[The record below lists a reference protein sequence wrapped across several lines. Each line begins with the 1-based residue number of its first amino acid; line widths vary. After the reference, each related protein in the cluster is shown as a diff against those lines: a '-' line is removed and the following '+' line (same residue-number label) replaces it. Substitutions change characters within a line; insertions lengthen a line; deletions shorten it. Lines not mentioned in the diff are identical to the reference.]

1 MNKRTYAVFFV
12 FATLLLAQAGRAQV
26 VAYQSPFDVPTDPRG
41 VGMGESLV
49 ALPSNPS
56 ALMYN
61 PAGLAS
67 LQGAGVSY
75 GERPLNWTQITADMF
90 FFGWSAFAATP
101 VGVFSA
107 RYDRFSLGEFPITSI
122 DLTGNGTERI
132 YYHDVVLG
140 YGRKIAGWCEAGIA
154 ARYYSPVNEVVHWSG
169 PPTAPPVPDMT
180 PAWLFD
186 LGVLLNAPPLLPAG
200 EVEDRITFGLAVRN
214 VGSKVGYKFPGE
226 SQTSSD
232 ALPQYLHAG
241 IAATARLKPGEAAEH
256 CPVAATWTL
265 EYTNVLNSTPGG
277 QGGNAS
283 WRSGVEIVLAEILS
297 FRGGLVVQNLTNVYG
312 EEGKAAFRYGAGL
325 AVPLSRLG
333 VPLPVVLNAEYSAIL
348 LHDVGI
354 LFFSPQRH
362 VLDTFSFGMN
372 IQ

>member
-1 MNKRTYAVFFV
+1 MNRCARAVLFLV
-12 FATLLLAQAGRAQV
+12 ASLLSGQAGWAQV
-26 VAYQSPFDVPTDPRG
+26 AAYESPFDVPTDPRG

-49 ALPSNPS
+49 ALRSNPA

-67 LQGAGVSY
+67 LEGAGFSY

-90 FFGWSAFAATP
+90 FFGWSAYAATP

-107 RYDRFSLGEFPITSI
+107 RYDRFAMGELSFTNMEGTAS
-122 DLTGNGTERI
+122 GTEKV
-132 YYHDVVLG
+132 YSHDITLG
-140 YGRKIAGWCEAGIA
+140 YGRKIGDWCEAGIA
-154 ARYYSPVNEVVHWSG
+154 ARYFRPVNEVEHWSG
-169 PPTAPPVPDMT
+169 SPTGPPIPDVT

-186 LGVLLNAPPLLPAG
+186 LGILVNAPPLLPAG
-200 EVEDRITFGLAVRN
+200 ELEDRVTLGLAIRN
-214 VGSKVGYKFPGE
+214 VGTKVGNKFPGE
-226 SQTSSD
+226 SQTNVY

-241 IAATARLKPGEAAEH
+241 IAATARMKPGTAAEH

-277 QGGNAS
+277 EGGNAS
-283 WRSGVEIVLAEILS
+283 WRSGLEIVLVEILS
-297 FRGGLVVQNLTNVYG
+297 LRGGLVVQNVTDIFG

-325 AVPLSRLG
+325 AMPLARLG
-333 VPLPVVLNAEYSAIL
+333 VPLPVVLNAEYSAVL
-348 LHDVGI
+348 LRDVGI
-354 LFFSPQRH
+354 VFFSPQRH
-362 VLDTFSFGMN
+362 VLDSFSFGMS